1 MDRARLSRLFLIVIG
16 AILLYRFGPK
26 LFGGGGGGGKTAL
39 QELRP
44 EGDVILSQGA
54 RPPEQTCNIW
64 TNEFRAELTT
74 RGGTLKH
81 FELLKAKYQ
90 SKGKPI
96 DLSTTPD
103 QELRRQ
109 LRFDFRNLP
118 ALPPGAEWNVD
129 GDSFDWVL
137 KSTNGKSCEFSYRDA
152 KVELNKTIATTGR
165 PYELRATATIKN
177 IADKPLFHALTVH
190 SDAWRTTEEVKSRMM
205 RVSALVTH
213 VECVLDDGKAQRLQ
227 QSDFDPGKFSN
238 AEHFPRNSLDP
249 GDWYL
254 VPGETAFAGVSNA
267 YFSHAI
273 APDGGPAKPVCELQ
287 IEERWDN
294 TAFPDKADDPKGGAM
309 YRARLA
315 DPGVLLAPDK
325 SATYSVLSYI
335 GPKERSVLAEA
346 GGGKHRF
353 SELIDLGFFSII
365 AKVLVA
371 FLLRVHSV
379 IPNWGVAIII
389 LTVTARTLLFPLT
402 LPGIR
407 GAIKM
412 RELKPEIDALNER
425 FKDDA
430 QAKGL
435 AQMELWRKHKVNPLK
450 GCLPQMASM
459 PVWFAL
465 YTTLQTAVELY
476 HIPFLWFP
484 DLSAADPYYVLPFVI
499 GATSY
504 MQQRMM
510 PQQGDP
516 AQQTMMKL
524 MPLMFTV
531 FMLFLPSGLGV
542 YMFTNGLLGIL
553 QQQGVEWHARRTLKS
568 GGGAGSGGIK
578 VKVIGESPIAKDG
591 KGEPSKAKDG
601 KGPAPAKLAGGEGSL
616 LGKGKAES

>member
-1 MDRARLSRLFLIVIG
+1 MDRARLSRLFFIATIALAVFW
-16 AILLYRFGPK
+16 LGPK
-26 LFGGGGGGGKTAL
+26 LLGGHKGSL
-39 QELRP
+39 QPLKP
-44 EGDVILSQGA
+44 EGDVILAQGA
-54 RPPEQTCNIW
+54 RPPEQTCDIW
-64 TNEFRAELTT
+64 TEEFRAQLST

-81 FELLKAKYQ
+81 FELRAPKYQ
-90 SKGKPI
+90 NKGQPI

-118 ALPPGAEWNVD
+118 ALPQGKEWNVD
-129 GDSFDWVL
+129 GDSFDWTL
-137 KSTNGKSCEFSYRDA
+137 TATNGKSCEFSYRDG
-152 KVELNKTIATTGR
+152 KVALTKTIAATGR
-165 PYELRATATIKN
+165 PYELRASAKITN
-177 IADKPLFHALTVH
+177 VADKPLFHALTVH
-190 SDAWRTTEEVKSRMM
+190 TDAWRTTEEVKSKMM
-205 RVSALVTH
+205 RVSPLVTH

-227 QSDFDPGKFSN
+227 EPDFDADKFGN
-238 AEHFPRNSLDP
+238 AEHFPRNALDF
-249 GDWYL
+249 GDWYQASG
-254 VPGETAFAGVSNA
+254 VPAFGAVSNA

-273 APDGGPAKPVCELQ
+273 APDGGAAVPVCQLQ

-294 TAFPDKADDPKGGAM
+294 ASYADKGADPHSGAM

-315 DPGVLLAPDK
+315 YPGKELAPQE
-325 SATYSVLSYI
+325 SASYSVLSYI
-335 GPKERSVLAEA
+335 GPKERSVLAAA
-346 GGGKHRF
+346 GDGKHRF

-371 FLLRVHSV
+371 FLLKVHSV
-379 IPNWGVAIII
+379 IPNWGIAIII

-412 RELKPEIDALNER
+412 RELKPEIDALNEK

-435 AQMELWRKHKVNPLK
+435 AQMELWRKHNVNPLK

-484 DLSAADPYYVLPFVI
+484 DLSAADPYYILPFVI

-542 YMFTNGLLGIL
+542 YMFTNGVLGIL

-568 GGGAGSGGIK
+568 GGGPGAGGIK
-578 VKVIGESPIAKDG
+578 VKVIDKPAKAKGDKDG
-591 KGEPSKAKDG
+591 S
-601 KGPAPAKLAGGEGSL
+601 PAKLAGEGPL